1 MKHDEIVGFVG
12 TSFGA
17 VMTALQTNEVFQIIE
32 LILSIIALVIT
43 IAYTIWKWYRKA
55 SQDGK
60 ITADE
65 VDELFDELHNIKE
78 EKIDDK
84 SKWQNSKK

>member
-1 MKHDEIVGFVG
+1 MKHDEVVGYLG
-12 TSFGA
+12 SSFGA
-17 VMTALQTNEVFQIIE
+17 VMTALQTNETLQIIQGV
-32 LILSIIALVIT
+32 LSIIALVLT

-65 VDELFDELHNIKE
+65 VDDLFENLNNINKKE
-78 EKIDDK
+78 KDK
-84 SKWQNSKK
+84 KEGK

>member
-1 MKHDEIVGFVG
+1 MKHDEVVGYLG
-12 TSFGA
+12 SSFGA
-17 VMTALQTNEVFQIIE
+17 VMTALQTNETLQIIQGV
-32 LILSIIALVIT
+32 LSIIALVLT

-65 VDELFDELHNIKE
+65 VDDLFEDLNNINKKE
-78 EKIDDK
+78 KDK
-84 SKWQNSKK
+84 KEGK

>member
-1 MKHDEIVGFVG
+1 MKQDEVVGYIG
-12 TSFGA
+12 STFGG
-17 VMTALQTNEVFQIIE
+17 VMTALQTNETLQIIQG
-32 LILSIIALVIT
+32 ILTIVALLIT

-55 SQDGK
+55 SKDGN

-65 VDELFDELHNIKE
+65 VDELFDDLNNIKE